1 MDDLDFSYLA
11 PPAASPPAQAVAPAP
26 VPPAKPAQTVALPH
40 DPQLAARFFRI
51 AGEEEVFEAGSKIF
65 AEQETHAGLFGR
77 RARMYFLVEGQVALS
92 LKGRPLYM
100 ILPGETFGELA
111 IISET
116 PRSATAT
123 AFKKSLVLSLDE
135 KRALASLKEEPG
147 FALQLVSSLTG
158 QMRRSVDKLLAAGG
172 AEIKARQGG
181 SGLNSDQ
188 LKRLRAALGD
198 PLEVPMKKGETVV
211 SQGAQGANMFVVL
224 DGRVAVGISGKPV
237 ESIGR
242 GETFGEAALLGTAI
256 RSATAVA
263 EEEGAWLPMNR
274 DAFLKV
280 VKAHPDVGAGLLRSM
295 CGRIAHLNSQMAG

>member
-1 MDDLDFSYLA
+1 MDDLDFSHLA
-11 PPAASPPAQAVAPAP
+11 PAAAPPPAQV
-26 VPPAKPAQTVALPH
+26 AKPAPNLPARPAQSEVLPQ

-51 AGEEEVFEAGSKIF
+51 AGEEEVFEPGTKIF
-65 AEQETHAGLFGR
+65 VEQEKHASLFGR
-77 RARMYFLVEGQVALS
+77 RARMYLLVEGQVALS

-111 IISET
+111 IISEA

-123 AFKKSLVLSLDE
+123 AFRKSLVLSLDE
-135 KRALASLKEEPG
+135 KRTLASLRQEPG
-147 FALQLVSSLTG
+147 FALQLVSNLTG

-181 SGLNSDQ
+181 SGLSTEQ
-188 LKRLRAALGD
+188 LGRLRQALGD
-198 PLEVPMKKGETVV
+198 PIEVPMKKGETVV
-211 SQGAQGANMFVVL
+211 TQGAQGANMFVVL